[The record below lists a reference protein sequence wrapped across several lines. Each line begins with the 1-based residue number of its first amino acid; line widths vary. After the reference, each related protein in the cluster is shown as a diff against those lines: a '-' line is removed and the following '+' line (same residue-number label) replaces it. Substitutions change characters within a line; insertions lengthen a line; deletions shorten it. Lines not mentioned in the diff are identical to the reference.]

1 MACSI
6 IEFPRRAIAITA
18 PPDDIS
24 VAAVELCEGIPE
36 RLFELACASLTIA
49 RGSDNITTDPTA
61 TGCLTTAF
69 VALSELLGITGE
81 ARA

>member
-1 MACSI
+1 MACII

-18 PPDDIS
+18 PPDDPS
-24 VAAVELCEGIPE
+24 VGAVNLCKGDPD

-49 RGSDNITTDPTA
+49 RGSDNIVTDPSA
-61 TGCLTTAF
+61 TDYLTTAF
-69 VALSELLGITGE
+69 VALSELLNITGE